1 MVSDSNNNIKELFSK
16 LQSGGLSNNEKD
28 RLRAYVIAC
37 YKDEQLDM
45 LMHRHWE
52 SLDKSGFTEE
62 PSLDDIKMKLLT
74 LIYEEE
80 KKQMQPEVKRRI
92 SWQTYFVRIAAI
104 LFIPLLV
111 YTGFLLSRVENRPE
125 EPELVMQE
133 VFANPGSRLHFTLAD
148 QTEVWL
154 NSGSS
159 LEYPL
164 DIDKQKQR
172 TVKLK
177 GQGYFKVA
185 HSADHPFFVEVNEM
199 KVKVMGTSFDVYDYA
214 DDQQLISTLEEG
226 KIALLNKQGKEIVQL
241 VPGEQA
247 VFDKSSKKLLI
258 KEVDIEQM
266 TSWKDG
272 YLVFQDTPLHEVV
285 RVLGRWFNCTF
296 EVAPSLLKSDIK
308 YTATIQDETIGE
320 VLKMVEISTNVK
332 TNIEKR
338 EVRIWAE

>member
-1 MVSDSNNNIKELFSK
+1 MVSDSKNNIKELFSK

-28 RLRAYVIAC
+28 RLRAYVISC

-52 SLDKSGFTEE
+52 SLDKSGFSEE
-62 PSLDDIKMKLLT
+62 PSLEDVKMKLLA

-111 YTGFLLSRVENRPE
+111 YTGFLLNRVESRPE

-164 DIDKQKQR
+164 DIGRQKQR

-185 HSADHPFFVEVNEM
+185 HSADHPFFVEVNDL

-247 VFDKSSKKLLI
+247 IFDKNSKKLLI

-296 EVAPSLLKSDIK
+296 EVTPSLLESDIK

-332 TNIEKR
+332 TDIEKR